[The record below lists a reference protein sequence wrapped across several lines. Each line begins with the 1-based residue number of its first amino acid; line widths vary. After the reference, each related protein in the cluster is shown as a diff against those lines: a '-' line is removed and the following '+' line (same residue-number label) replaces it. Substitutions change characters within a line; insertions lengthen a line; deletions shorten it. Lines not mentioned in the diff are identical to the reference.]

1 MRRDAQALLK
11 ENLKVTD
18 LQGSARVVPGDA
30 LAFLSSCREQ
40 FDVILLDPPY
50 HTDLMDRALE
60 SILRFDI
67 LAEHGIMV
75 CETAVDRVLPA
86 LPEDKF
92 EPGRSYNYS
101 KIKLTVFRRKGKERM
116 I

>member
-1 MRRDAQALLK
+1 
-11 ENLKVTD
+11 
-18 LQGSARVVPGDA
+18 
-30 LAFLSSCREQ
+30 
-40 FDVILLDPPY
+40 
-50 HTDLMDRALE
+50 
-60 SILRFDI
+60 
-67 LAEHGIMV
+67 MV

-116 I
+116 L